1 MKNDKVAILVNPDIV
16 SELKDFNLPVL
27 FPKIGISPMT
37 VDNRLGDG
45 SETVDWDFSTLT
57 GVDRHRIDVSG
68 ICVEVVTKFGL
79 HCGDSVMVSLMIVN
93 G

>member
-1 MKNDKVAILVNPDIV
+1 MKKDKVSGLVDPDIV

-27 FPKIGISPMT
+27 FPKIGISPLT
-37 VDNRLGDG
+37 VDNSLGDG

-68 ICVEVVTKFGL
+68 IRVEVVTKFGL
-79 HCGDSVMVSLMIVN
+79 HCGDSVRVSLGIVK

>member
-1 MKNDKVAILVNPDIV
+1 MKKDKVSGLVDPDIV

-27 FPKIGISPMT
+27 FPKIGISPLT
-37 VDNRLGDG
+37 VEDVLRDG
-45 SETVDWDFSTLT
+45 TKAVDWDFSTLT